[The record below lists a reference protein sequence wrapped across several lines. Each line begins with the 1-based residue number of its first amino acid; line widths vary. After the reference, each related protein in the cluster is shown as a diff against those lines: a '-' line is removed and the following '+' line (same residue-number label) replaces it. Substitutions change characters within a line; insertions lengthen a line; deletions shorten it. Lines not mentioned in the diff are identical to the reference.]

1 MQQPRM
7 IQRYRMPTRPGM
19 VRIPI
24 TIVLARTN
32 QARYPAAVGGFGGGT
47 LMALRVGHRGAAG
60 HVTGNTLA
68 SIAKGVALGVDF
80 VEVDVR
86 ATRDGH
92 PVLFHDRRVDGTTDG
107 SGAVSELTVDEMR
120 RVQTAGGQPIPTRE
134 DALACINN

>member
-1 MQQPRM
+1 
-7 IQRYRMPTRPGM
+7 
-19 VRIPI
+19 
-24 TIVLARTN
+24 
-32 QARYPAAVGGFGGGT
+32 
-47 LMALRVGHRGAAG
+47 MALRVGHRGAAG

-92 PVLFHDRRVDGTTDG
+92 PVVFHDRRVDGTTDG

-120 RVQTAGGQPIPTRE
+120 RVRTADGQPIPTLE
-134 DALACINN
+134 DALACINNRVGLMLDIKSPWIAERVRAHVTGRPSDHPIICTSYLICE